1 MKSIRLTT
9 YNVSY
14 NLKGTMEWSGR
25 LEKAL
30 STIQPTSVEAERAFS
45 VAGRFL
51 TKLRTRM
58 LDSTLDG
65 LVFLNHA
72 FKATKAIRIQE

>member
-1 MKSIRLTT
+1 M
-9 YNVSY
+9 
-14 NLKGTMEWSGR
+14 
-25 LEKAL
+25 EKAL
-30 STIQPTSVEAERAFS
+30 STIQQTSVEAEWAFS

-72 FKATKAIRIQE
+72 FKAKE

>member
-1 MKSIRLTT
+1 MSCLTDT
-9 YNVSY
+9 VTGINVVF
-14 NLKGTMEWSGR
+14 R
-25 LEKAL
+25 KA
-30 STIQPTSVEAERAFS
+30 EAERAFS

-72 FKATKAIRIQE
+72 FKAKE